1 MFHVFFFFFRNECR
15 EHRANAIR
23 ELDNI
28 GRDLI
33 NELGLE
39 RAFNDPLPAA
49 KTKLTS
55 SLTISKD
62 PRMCP
67 TLFFHDNE
75 YFKMVSLLGREST
88 CVMPIVV
95 NKTTQ
100 KDIVEGYNLE
110 TRSTDVHVTFRL
122 VVR

>member
-1 MFHVFFFFFRNECR
+1 MFHGIFFFRNECQ
-15 EHRANAIR
+15 ECRANAII

-39 RAFNDPLPAA
+39 RAFNDPLPVA
-49 KTKLTS
+49 KTKFTS

-62 PRMCP
+62 PWMCP

-75 YFKMVSLLGREST
+75 YFKMVSLLGREPT

-95 NKTTQ
+95 NETIQ

-110 TRSTDVHVTFRL
+110 MRSTDVHMTFCY
-122 VVR
+122 VV